1 MFDENKALAA
11 IYSGA
16 SERIVEYV
24 GSCGD
29 PEAAKEWLSERI
41 MCLHTEQVYC
51 VIAEALAE
59 LGYNAAV
66 KNIFKLAFRCLNNN
80 WESSYSRVIRAL
92 SYLDF
97 VSYSRGCIDVCRNYV
112 SEIQQSVCELDK
124 AEEKNTYKN
133 INELREE
140 VRSHMSNVEDFVTVL
155 EQVIEDT
162 SAVYRRRNIGFTG
175 SANR

>member
-11 IYSGA
+11 IYSGD

-97 VSYSRGCIDVCRNYV
+97 VSYSRGCIDACRNYV
-112 SEIQQSVCELDK
+112 SVIRQSADEINKS
-124 AEEKNTYKN
+124 EKQHNYVDMSEQ
-133 INELREE
+133 IEE
-140 VRSHMSNVEDFVTVL
+140 VRQNMSMIEEFIPVF
-155 EQVIEDT
+155 EQVVEDT